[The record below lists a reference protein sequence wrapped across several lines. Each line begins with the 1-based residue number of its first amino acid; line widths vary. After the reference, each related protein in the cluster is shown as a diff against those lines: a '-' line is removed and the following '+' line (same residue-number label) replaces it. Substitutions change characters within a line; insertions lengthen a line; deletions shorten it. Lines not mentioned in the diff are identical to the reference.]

1 MTPEEFENTIQKE
14 WDKFKENFIK
24 RLNGESNENN

>member
-1 MTPEEFENTIQKE
+1 MSPDEFENTIQKE

-24 RLNGESNENN
+24 RLNGDSIENN